1 MNKTISVQTRGRDDF
16 CDLSREAQQ
25 AVSESGLAEGVLTV
39 YVPHTTAGVTIQE
52 NADPPL
58 KQDLTAALDRL
69 FPWPGPY
76 RHGEDNAAAHMK
88 SMLTGPS
95 VQVPF
100 VEGELQLGT
109 WQSIFLCEF
118 DGPRRRRVILQVS

>member
-1 MNKTISVQTRGRDDF
+1 MIQRLSVRTPSRAALVDVTSRVAEIVRGTGISDGTAF
-16 CDLSREAQQ
+16 L
-25 AVSESGLAEGVLTV
+25 
-39 YVPHTTAGVTIQE
+39 YIPHTTCGLTIQE

-95 VQVPF
+95 
-100 VEGELQLGT
+100 
-109 WQSIFLCEF
+109 
-118 DGPRRRRVILQVS
+118 